1 MASEERTVWY
11 FYKVRW
17 GFQDEFLQ
25 LFRKNHYPVLKAQ
38 LGERFSSI
46 RTYEPRYH
54 GDGRADWTFAV
65 AITYPNAA
73 TMASPSR
80 EEEIA
85 RSMFP
90 DHERFRKEEQRRFE
104 LLDAHWDIPLKELD
118 M

>member
-11 FYKVRW
+11 FYTVRW
-17 GFQDEFLQ
+17 GHQDEFLE

-38 LGERFSSI
+38 LGERFSSV

-73 TMASPSR
+73 VMASPSK
-80 EEEIA
+80 ETDIA
-85 RSMFP
+85 RAMFP
-90 DHERFRKEEQRRFE
+90 DQERFRKDEQRRFE
-104 LLDAHWDIPLKELD
+104 LLDAHWDVPLKEID